1 MHLTDAALA
10 DLTRSLAETL
20 GTTTGWDGPPT
31 LYGLLPGCSAV
42 RARAILTA
50 AGDRWLRLAAGDP
63 YRFLDTV
70 RVGETDAA
78 VLALAAGGWAVP
90 PDQLMMS
97 RGRPGSHP
105 QRIRVGTLTL
115 VTPDRR
121 QCSAI
126 HRRDTDEVIIDG
138 GGEGPLLR
146 ALHAVWCRPG
156 ESGSAPGPPPAA

>member
-10 DLTRSLAETL
+10 DLTRSLADTL
-20 GTTTGWDGPPT
+20 GATTGWDGPPA
-31 LYGLLPGCSAV
+31 LYGLLPECSAV
-42 RARAILTA
+42 RANAIVTA

-70 RVGETDAA
+70 RVGETDVG
-78 VLALAAGGWAVP
+78 VLALAAGGWAFP
-90 PDQLMMS
+90 PDEPS
-97 RGRPGSHP
+97 TWHGRPSAHAE
-105 QRIRVGTLTL
+105 RVRVGTLTL

-126 HRRDTDEVIIDG
+126 HRRDTDEVIIDD